1 MFSLDPGFPLH
12 MLCTYVA
19 SFHCP
24 KGILSQGSGGGSRYV
39 EIDMFSEGLGEF
51 VIRPT
56 VEAEVFRINRP
67 DRSIQ
72 RLPI

>member
-1 MFSLDPGFPLH
+1 
-12 MLCTYVA
+12 
-19 SFHCP
+19 
-24 KGILSQGSGGGSRYV
+24 
-39 EIDMFSEGLGEF
+39 MFSEGLGEF

-72 RLPI
+72 RLPTGTDMSPEKDEALEVYLGI